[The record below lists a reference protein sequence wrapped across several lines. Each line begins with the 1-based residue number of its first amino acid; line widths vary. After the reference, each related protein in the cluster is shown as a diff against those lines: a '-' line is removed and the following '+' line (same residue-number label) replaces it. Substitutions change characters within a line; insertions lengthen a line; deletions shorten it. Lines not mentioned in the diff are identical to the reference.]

1 MTLEPRPGLQIY
13 QIQRYLLEQSAY
25 LSPRSGQGLS
35 RLISCSR
42 RGTPRLIQLVGWES
56 RGENPGDRTPRFGQA
71 QTSLIGYLRILSFFA
86 LLCIL
91 QHQRE

>member
-25 LSPRSGQGLS
+25 LPPRSGQGLS

-42 RGTPRLIQLVGWES
+42 RGTPRLIQLVGWDPEGGKS
-56 RGENPGDRTPRFGQA
+56 GGSYPSIRSSTN
-71 QTSLIGYLRILSFFA
+71 LSHVVP
-86 LLCIL
+86 L
-91 QHQRE
+91 